1 MYQEGLL
8 PESPW
13 ISDKSKKNVV
23 AYLTNNLLEGEQGL
37 SLPTGFELSLPPPP
51 VDLTKLAMD
60 KDSNWER
67 LHMIVM
73 DVAPI
78 MQHVEYYSP
87 RRKQTPL
94 ATWDLWLRMSNGERW
109 TTWALAYI
117 VDVAPVLIIEG
128 YRPTDLDAPVP
139 KDRFAFDKIFW
150 MPTVSMSLDVKKTLP
165 QDGEEWLRIRL
176 SAKVIKNGRYDVEV
190 LVFDKDGDVVALS
203 NHVALILDGERNWGR
218 QEKL

>member
-8 PESPW
+8 SESPW
-13 ISDKSKKNVV
+13 ISDKSKKKV
-23 AYLTNNLLEGEQGL
+23 AAYVTNNILEGERGL
-37 SLPTGFELSLPPPP
+37 SLPTGFELSGPPPP

-60 KDSNWER
+60 EDSNWER
-67 LHMIVM
+67 LHMVVM
-73 DVAPI
+73 GVVPM

-87 RRKQTPL
+87 KRRGSSP
-94 ATWDLWLRMSNGERW
+94 ASWDLWLRMSNGERW
-109 TTWALAYI
+109 TTWGLGYI

-150 MPTVSMSLDVKKTLP
+150 MPTVSMSLDVKKALP
-165 QDGEEWLRIRL
+165 KEGEEWLRIRL

-190 LVFDKDGDVVALS
+190 IVFDGEGDVVSLS
-203 NHVALILDGERNWGR
+203 NHVALVLDGERNWGR
-218 QEKL
+218 KEKL